1 MPELPEVQTVVDD
14 LIRAGVLGSKIT
26 DAEVRWHKSVLPL
39 SPEEFR
45 ESVSGREILRVG
57 RRAKYIRIDLSG
69 AGTLLIHLR
78 MTGRMD
84 VVDGETEIDPHH
96 RVIIRMGDRREL
108 RLHDTRKFARFVF
121 TTEPRKILGKLG
133 PEPLDPPFDAESFHA
148 RLQKRSRIIKP
159 LLLDQTF
166 IAGLGNIY
174 VDESLWSAR
183 IHPLRIGSSLSE
195 AESAEL
201 IRSIRQVLK
210 TALGNRGTSLGDGE
224 GNYSS
229 AYGRGR
235 NKETLN
241 VFRRQGEAC
250 PRCGGTIER
259 LVVGQRGTHICPK
272 CQPLP
277 EDERNIRS

>member
-14 LIRAGVLGSKIT
+14 LIRACVPGSKIT
-26 DAEVRWHKSVLPL
+26 DAEIRWHKSVLPL

-45 ESVSGREILRVG
+45 ETVSGREILSVG
-57 RRAKYIRIDLSG
+57 RRAKYIRVDLAD

-78 MTGRMD
+78 MTGRLD
-84 VVDGETEIDPHH
+84 VVDNETEKDPHH
-96 RVIIRMGDRREL
+96 HVIIRMDDGREL

-121 TTEPRKILGKLG
+121 TTEPQEILGRLG
-133 PEPLDPPFDAESFHA
+133 PEPLDPLLDAETFHT
-148 RLQKRSRIIKP
+148 RIVSRSRIIKP
-159 LLLDQTF
+159 LLLDQEF

-183 IHPLRIGSSLSE
+183 IHPRRIGSTLQRD
-195 AESAEL
+195 ESAEL
-201 IRSIRQVLK
+201 LRSIRRVLK

-250 PRCGGTIER
+250 PRCGETIER
-259 LVVGQRGTHICPK
+259 LVVGQRGTHVCPK
-272 CQPLP
+272 CQQPP
-277 EDERNIRS
+277 EDSRNTGS